1 MSFSS
6 DVKEELARVFPR
18 RKCCRKSELLGLIK
32 ASGSLRLDQ
41 TTTSIDILA
50 DSSLVARKA
59 FLYVKHLYD
68 AQPLILVR
76 RSGRQNYYKVRV
88 TDETFSKQVVQE
100 ISGSESMS
108 AESKRCC
115 RRAFLRG
122 LFLGAGFVSPPAKAH
137 HLEISVSDSATA
149 DMVIAMLDS
158 FGVGAKMSRR
168 KKGMFVYIKHG
179 GDIADLLNV
188 IGAHSCLLEY
198 ENVRAYKTMKSRVN
212 RLVNMETANLTKVAR
227 AALLQVSDI
236 ELIGETVGL
245 ESLPESL
252 QEIARLRLEH
262 KEATLAELGKMSRD
276 SLGKSGVNHRMR
288 KISEI
293 ARKVR
298 ESQGIE

>member
-1 MSFSS
+1 
-6 DVKEELARVFPR
+6 
-18 RKCCRKSELLGLIK
+18 
-32 ASGSLRLDQ
+32 
-41 TTTSIDILA
+41 
-50 DSSLVARKA
+50 
-59 FLYVKHLYD
+59 
-68 AQPLILVR
+68 
-76 RSGRQNYYKVRV
+76 
-88 TDETFSKQVVQE
+88 
-100 ISGSESMS
+100 
-108 AESKRCC
+108 
-115 RRAFLRG
+115 
-122 LFLGAGFVSPPAKAH
+122 LGAGFVSPPAKAH